1 MQTSPYSIYINKRP
15 IRIAFFVDSN
25 GSPEW
30 FDRIFKFNQEKW
42 GGRFNPIILTDGENI
57 SEHEWT
63 FLRKYDPDIIL
74 SNIDLADNLKKKIRI
89 FLSPYKVEIIKADG
103 TNIHLQYDPISIFPT
118 KENIAGVSHAF
129 PFEESSIALFEFSE
143 STPDIIKKF
152 IQRNFGFLANTEWIP
167 YHIKKNLENCKKQVY
182 KISDINSLN
191 QTLLE
196 LGEFRNR
203 VTYPIQICSTP
214 NTFKDVNY
222 NAYNDYFGIII
233 GDSQED
239 LTYFWNR
246 SMMISGWMR
255 TALTQL
261 WLPKEFT
268 EESKIRP
275 GLEKFLRRYVGL
287 TGSNN
292 THGAHFITFSLT
304 EAELNQFSNSFTG
317 KLMYHIKST
326 KFSEPQIPDLREE
339 LPFYYLKQNLELFR
353 AHSRE
358 EHIVIDEP
366 DVPEGVMGG
375 QSWCADIYIQG
386 DPKKFPNIIGKEYWW
401 QLPQR
406 NNLIYE
412 LSILNKPARI
422 NSQKTFTVIMQR
434 RSSISPKE
442 NVLIIKLPEERGIFN
457 SLICGESYA
466 YIGTGDRERFLSRPF
481 YFTQRSDKGM
491 YLSGILSLFP
501 CLSTAHRL
509 FEERYWRLMFEKMS
523 NQDVAKDNKRKEDV
537 FNKLAKNIKRGRNFS
552 NSDNDIEW
560 LTEMVL
566 NLAKTHT
573 KQEVEMIY
581 QDFKKIA
588 EIEHNQYLQHERSRE
603 ILFDEKDLKESLSD
617 LINWNVLLLG
627 IKPKCPRCGYRF
639 WYHINEAQQGIICK
653 GCNYAFTISAEEKW
667 YYKLNS
673 LVWSG
678 FSLHG
683 TIPMLLVLGQLLFD
697 SRLSFNYTPSL
708 DLYQKDETGKENR
721 YGELDLICIID
732 GKFVI
737 GEIKQ
742 SIGLFKTSDFDK
754 AAEIGTLLKPDIIL
768 FSSLDKKPNKFVS
781 DNIVE
786 LKNKLKPLEIDV
798 QWYQINHSVFEP
810 QPVR

>member
-25 GSPEW
+25 GSTEW

-57 SEHEWT
+57 SEQEWN

-74 SNIDLADNLKKKIRI
+74 SNIDLNEELKKKIHI
-89 FLSPYKVEIIKADG
+89 FFSPYKIEIIKPDG
-103 TNIHLQYDPISIFPT
+103 KSIYLHDDPISIFPT
-118 KENIAGVSHAF
+118 KQNIVGVSHIF
-129 PFEESSIALFEFSE
+129 PFEESSIVLFEFSD
-143 STPDIIKKF
+143 STPDVIKKF
-152 IQRNFGFLANTEWIP
+152 IQRNFGFLENTQLDL
-167 YHIKKNLENCKKQVY
+167 YYIKKNLGNCKKQIY
-182 KISDINSLN
+182 KISDFDSLN

-196 LGEFRNR
+196 LGDFHNR
-203 VTYPIQICSTP
+203 VTFPIQICSTP
-214 NTFKDVNY
+214 NTFKGVNY
-222 NAYNDYFGIII
+222 NAYNEYFGIII
-233 GDSQED
+233 GDSRQD
-239 LTYFWNR
+239 LSYFWNR

-261 WLPKEFT
+261 WLPKEFI

-275 GLEKFLRRYVGL
+275 GLENFLYRHVGL

-304 EAELNQFSNSFTG
+304 EDELNKFSSSFIG
-317 KLMYHIKST
+317 KLMYHIKPT
-326 KFSEPQIPDLREE
+326 KFSEPQMPDLREE
-339 LPFYYLKQNLELFR
+339 WPFYYLKQNLELFR

-358 EHIVIDEP
+358 EHIIIEEP

-386 DPKKFPNIIGKEYWW
+386 NPQKFPNIIGKEYWW

-422 NSQKTFTVIMQR
+422 NSQKTFSVLMR
-434 RSSISPKE
+434 RRTSISPEE
-442 NVLIIKLPEERGIFN
+442 NVLVIKLPEEKSVFD

-481 YFTQRSDKGM
+481 YFTQSSDKGM
-491 YLSGILSLFP
+491 YLSGVLSLFP
-501 CLSTAHRL
+501 CLSTVHRL
-509 FEERYWRLMFEKMS
+509 FEERYWRRMFEKMS
-523 NQDVAKDNKRKEDV
+523 NQEVTKDNKRKEDI
-537 FNKLAKNIKRGRNFS
+537 FNKLKKNIKRGRDFN
-552 NSDNDIEW
+552 NSGEDIEW
-560 LTEMVL
+560 LAEMVL

-573 KQEVEMIY
+573 KQEVEITY
-581 QDFKKIA
+581 QDFKKVA
-588 EIEHNQYLQHERSRE
+588 ENEHSQYLQNEGSRE
-603 ILFDEKDLKESLSD
+603 IIFDEKDLKESLSD

-653 GCNYAFTISAEEKW
+653 GCNYEFTISAEEKW

-683 TIPMLLVLGQLLFD
+683 TIPVLLVLGQLLFD
-697 SRLSFNYTPSL
+697 SRSSFIYVPSL
-708 DLYQKDETGKENR
+708 DLYQKDETEKENK
-721 YGELDLICIID
+721 YGEIDVICIID
-732 GKFVI
+732 GKFII
-737 GEIKQ
+737 GEVKQ
-742 SIGLFKTSDFDK
+742 SIGLFETSDFEK
-754 AAEIGTLLKPDIIL
+754 AAEIGMLLKPDIIL
-768 FSSLDKKPNKFVS
+768 FSSLDKKPNTFVI
-781 DNIVE
+781 NKIIE
-786 LKNKLKPLEIDV
+786 LKEKLKSLEIDV
-798 QWYQINHSVFEP
+798 QWYQIHHSVFEP